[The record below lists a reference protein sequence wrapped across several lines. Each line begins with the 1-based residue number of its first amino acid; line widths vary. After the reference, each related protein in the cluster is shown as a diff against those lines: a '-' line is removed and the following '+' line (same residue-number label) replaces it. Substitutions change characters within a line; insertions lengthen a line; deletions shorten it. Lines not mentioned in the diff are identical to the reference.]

1 MAREPQSSVR
11 LDVDLGRE
19 PEAPQPLREPA
30 PFRIAILGDFR
41 GEAGRVG
48 AAVPLEARSPVPVD
62 RDNLD
67 DVIAHWRP
75 TLRLALPDGSPE
87 VLQIGELDDFHADRL
102 CARLPVFARLRELR
116 KALAEPAPRAGSVR
130 GAPRPTP
137 PGRTPLTAELL
148 AAPGSLLDEI
158 VGGAPAGGED
168 LRAFIHRVVAPY
180 VVPELAPEQAALA
193 AQLDALS
200 DMMLRAVLHDPAVQ
214 ALESL
219 WRSVLLMVRR
229 VETCPDLQIHLVD
242 VSREELAADLADAEP
257 AAGRV
262 YRMLTRLEGA
272 EGGATPWALLVGVYT
287 FGAEAGD
294 IQLLGRI
301 AALART
307 VGVPWISAAHP
318 WLVGCSG
325 ATQLANPESWRQE
338 SAEEWSALRGRA
350 EARWLGLIM
359 PRFLGRLP
367 YGAGGERCELPAF
380 EELADPV
387 DHEHLLWTNGA
398 MAGAVLLAQAFAAAG
413 WDLRPGI
420 PADLDGLP
428 LYLRHDRG
436 EAVATPCG
444 ETLLTETAV
453 ERLLEAGVMPL
464 VCRRDGDTVR
474 LMRFQSVANPL
485 APLAGRWAGGSV

>member
-1 MAREPQSSVR
+1 
-11 LDVDLGRE
+11 
-19 PEAPQPLREPA
+19 
-30 PFRIAILGDFR
+30 
-41 GEAGRVG
+41 
-48 AAVPLEARSPVPVD
+48 
-62 RDNLD
+62 
-67 DVIAHWRP
+67 
-75 TLRLALPDGSPE
+75 
-87 VLQIGELDDFHADRL
+87 
-102 CARLPVFARLRELR
+102 
-116 KALAEPAPRAGSVR
+116 
-130 GAPRPTP
+130 
-137 PGRTPLTAELL
+137 
-148 AAPGSLLDEI
+148 
-158 VGGAPAGGED
+158 
-168 LRAFIHRVVAPY
+168 
-180 VVPELAPEQAALA
+180 
-193 AQLDALS
+193 
-200 DMMLRAVLHDPAVQ
+200 
-214 ALESL
+214 
-219 WRSVLLMVRR
+219 
-229 VETCPDLQIHLVD
+229 
-242 VSREELAADLADAEP
+242 
-257 AAGRV
+257 
-262 YRMLTRLEGA
+262 LTRLEGA

-307 VGVPWISAAHP
+307 AGAPWISAAHP

-325 ATQLANPESWRQE
+325 ATQLANPESWRPE
-338 SAEEWSALRGRA
+338 VAEEWSALRGRA

-380 EELADPV
+380 EELRDPV

-428 LYLRHDRG
+428 LYVRHDRG

-474 LMRFQSVANPL
+474 LMRFQSVADPL